1 MKTREG
7 SRGLAV
13 LGSTGSIGTQA
24 LEVVDAHP
32 GRLRLVALTAHSNVG
47 LLEEQARRYRPELV
61 GMASEAAAAE
71 LRGRLAGTGIEVAA
85 GADGLLQA
93 AAYPAADIVLNGI
106 VGSAGLPP
114 TLAALGA
121 GKRLAL
127 ANKESMVAGGDLVLE
142 ALKSGGELIPVD
154 SEHGAVFHCLRGE
167 DLSEVENII
176 LTASGGPF
184 FGRSREELEGVGI
197 SDALA
202 HPTWSMGRKISIDS
216 ATLMNKGLEVIEAHF
231 LFGVPYDRIRVV
243 AHPESVVHSL
253 VEFRDGSLSAQ
264 LSLPDMRLPIA
275 LALSWPQRWGPPFKR
290 TDLASL
296 GSLGF
301 GRIDAATF
309 GCLEL
314 AYRAGR
320 AGGLA
325 PAVLNAANEVAVAAF
340 LAGRIGFMDIERVV
354 DKTLEGFEPSSAR
367 SLADV
372 LEAEKWA
379 RAAARQAAGEA
390 A

>member
-1 MKTREG
+1 MKAKSET
-7 SRGLAV
+7 RGLAV
-13 LGSTGSIGTQA
+13 LGSTGSIGRQA
-24 LEVVDAHP
+24 LEVADAHP
-32 GRLRLVALTAHSNVG
+32 GRLRVVALTAHSNAA

-61 GMASEAAAAE
+61 GMAEAGAAAE
-71 LRGRLAGTGIEVAA
+71 LRERLAGTGIEVAA
-85 GADGLLQA
+85 GPHALLEA
-93 AAYPAADIVLNGI
+93 AAFPPADIVLNGI

-142 ALKSGGELIPVD
+142 ALKAGGELIPVD

-167 DLSEVENII
+167 DMGEVESIV

-184 FGRSREELEGVGI
+184 YGRSREELREV
-197 SDALA
+197 SVEEALA
-202 HPTWSMGRKISIDS
+202 HPTWSMGRKISVDS

-231 LFGVPYDRIRVV
+231 LFGVPYERIRVV

-275 LALSWPQRWGPPFKR
+275 LALSWPRRWGPAFKR
-290 TDLASL
+290 TDLAAL
-296 GSLGF
+296 GTLRF
-301 GRIDAATF
+301 GQVDASVF
-309 GCLEL
+309 RCLEL

-320 AGGLA
+320 EGGLA
-325 PAVLNAANEVAVAAF
+325 PAVLNAANETAVEAF
-340 LAGRIGFMDIERVV
+340 LDGRIGFLDIERVV
-354 DKTLEGFEPSSAR
+354 ESVLDGFEPASAR
-367 SLADV
+367 SLDDV
-372 LEAEKWA
+372 LQAEAWA
-379 RAAARQAAGEA
+379 RAAARRAAGEA

>member
-1 MKTREG
+1 MNAREE
-7 SRGLAV
+7 SRGLAI

-32 GRLRLVALTAHSNVG
+32 DRLRVVAMTAHSNVA
-47 LLEEQARRYRPELV
+47 LMEEQARRYKPAFV
-61 GMASEAAAAE
+61 GMVSEKAAAE
-71 LRGRLAGTGIEVAA
+71 LRERLAGTGIEVAT
-85 GADGLLQA
+85 GADCLLEA
-93 AAYPAADIVLNGI
+93 AAYPLADIVLNGI

-142 ALKSGGELIPVD
+142 ALRSGGELIPVD

-167 DLSEVENII
+167 DIGEVENIV

-184 FGRSREELEGVGI
+184 YGRNRGELEKVTI
-197 SDALA
+197 DDALA
-202 HPTWSMGRKISIDS
+202 HPTWSMGRKITIDS

-231 LFGVPYDRIRVV
+231 LFGVPYERIKVV
-243 AHPESVVHSL
+243 AHPQSVVHSL

-264 LSLPDMRLPIA
+264 LSVPDMRLPIA
-275 LALSWPQRWGPPFKR
+275 LAISWPQRWGPPFKR

-296 GSLGF
+296 GDLSF
-301 GRIDAATF
+301 GSIDTDTF
-309 GCLEL
+309 RCLEL
-314 AYRAGR
+314 AYKAGR
-320 AGGLA
+320 EGGLA
-325 PAVLNAANEVAVAAF
+325 PAVLNAANEVSVAAF
-340 LAGRIGFMDIERVV
+340 LAGRIGFMDIERVIEN
-354 DKTLEGFEPSSAR
+354 TLDGFEPAR
-367 SLADV
+367 ANSLADV
-372 LEAEKWA
+372 QRAEEWA

>member
-1 MKTREG
+1 MNGKSET
-7 SRGLAV
+7 RGLAV

-32 GRLRLVALTAHSNVG
+32 ERLRVVAMTARSSVEIMEG
-47 LLEEQARRYRPELV
+47 QARKYRPSLV
-61 GMASEAAAAE
+61 GMVSEEAAGE
-71 LRGRLAGTGIEVAA
+71 LRRRLAGTGIEVAA
-85 GADGLLQA
+85 GDEGLLEA
-93 AAYPAADIVLNGI
+93 AAYPLADIVLNGI

-114 TLAALGA
+114 SLAALGA

-167 DLSEVENII
+167 DISEVEAVV

-184 FGRSREELEGVGI
+184 FGRSRDELARVTVG
-197 SDALA
+197 DALA

-231 LFGVPYDRIRVV
+231 IFGVLYDRIKVV
-243 AHPESVVHSL
+243 AHPQSVVHSL

-264 LSLPDMRLPIA
+264 LSLPDMRLPIT
-275 LALSWPQRWGPPFKR
+275 LALSYPERWGPAFKH
-290 TDLASL
+290 TDMAAL
-296 GSLGF
+296 GNLSF
-301 GRIDAATF
+301 GRIDTDTF
-309 GCLEL
+309 RCLPL

-320 AGGLA
+320 EGGLA

-340 LAGRIGFMDIERVV
+340 LGGKIGFMDIERVV
-354 DKTLEGFEPSSAR
+354 EETMDAFEPSEAR
-367 SLADV
+367 SLEDV
-372 LEAEKWA
+372 QRAEEWA
-379 RAAARQAAGEA
+379 REAAGAITGEA